1 MAKGNDGNLLQHAVE
16 SELGFRLFDRG
27 GRKGLYV
34 ILTHGT
40 AVLIAVQGGM
50 LAAGGLVGLVYERAG
65 LAGILSIDG
74 TTYAISALCFY
85 LLRRGYF
92 APRGSASRALF
103 GAAGLR
109 AQNSVDPRAEPEPE
123 PGVLADI
130 HEGLNYLRC
139 QPAVLAL
146 GLTYACMMAGVISAN
161 VLVVALANNLLHV
174 GARGYGFIESGWAL
188 GAVLG
193 GFGAAPLS
201 HRRPF
206 RVLVGALFVLAI
218 GHALFPY
225 AGSLAIAIVMN
236 AVFGACRAI
245 GAVLTQ
251 SSILASVPNRLMG
264 RTQFGLCL
272 LGHCPASAHEF
283 RAGMVGRARQ
293 PATRLPSARRA
304 LRRSGSFRL
313 ACSHAHS
320 ASRDRTDHRLAALRG
335 RAGRAIRSGP
345 RFVDQVEGRLG
356 GSPETSETCRGYHF
370 SDARLAGLRAKTQ
383 SHFLGARA
391 GRAQQRRKRVVNAA
405 HGIQVVLDVVICKWL
420 DDHPAAISLQR
431 LANVFGRPHRV
442 SHIVQAVE
450 YRHEIVVFAGVRLRR
465 RHLERHPLGDALTL
479 GGFARSS
486 IDFS

>member
-1 MAKGNDGNLLQHAVE
+1 MDSPRPPQTQWRALFSQAGFPFFFAGMFVSLFGTGMNFAGVTLYVLGKTHSTVQVSLTVILLTLPRLVVPPFGGVLTDRVDRRYLSIVLDLGRAAIVLVAAFLAWRGRLELWQLYGMVLLLGVGFAIYWSSSLALLQ
-16 SELGFRLFDRG
+16 ELIPPQHLIGANA
-27 GRKGLYV
+27 
-34 ILTHGT
+34 

-92 APRGSASRALF
+92 APRGSASPALF
-103 GAAGLR
+103 GSAGLR
-109 AQNSVDPRAEPEPE
+109 AQKSVDHEAEPE

-201 HRRPF
+201 HRRPLH
-206 RVLVGALFVLAI
+206 VLVGALFVLAI

-264 RTQFGLCL
+264 RTQSAFAFLATVLQVLMSFALGWLAEHASLQLAFLL
-272 LGHCPASAHEF
+272 LGALYGGAVLS
-283 RAGMVGRARQ
+283 
-293 PATRLPSARRA
+293 A
-304 LRRSGSFRL
+304 LRV
-313 ACSHAHS
+313 
-320 ASRDRTDHRLAALRG
+320 RTLTPLQEIEPTAA
-335 RAGRAIRSGP
+335 
-345 RFVDQVEGRLG
+345 
-356 GSPETSETCRGYHF
+356 
-370 SDARLAGLRAKTQ
+370 
-383 SHFLGARA
+383 
-391 GRAQQRRKRVVNAA
+391 
-405 HGIQVVLDVVICKWL
+405 
-420 DDHPAAISLQR
+420 
-431 LANVFGRPHRV
+431 
-442 SHIVQAVE
+442 
-450 YRHEIVVFAGVRLRR
+450 
-465 RHLERHPLGDALTL
+465 
-479 GGFARSS
+479 
-486 IDFS
+486 

>member
-1 MAKGNDGNLLQHAVE
+1 MFVSLFGTGMNFAGVTLYVLGKTHSTVQVSLTVILLTLPRLVVPPFGGVLTDRVDRRYLSIVLDLGRAAIVLVAAFLAWRARLELWQLYAMVLLLGVGFAIYWSSSLALLQ
-16 SELGFRLFDRG
+16 ELIPPQHLIGANA
-27 GRKGLYV
+27 
-34 ILTHGT
+34 

-103 GAAGLR
+103 GTAGLR
-109 AQNSVDPRAEPEPE
+109 AQNSVEPAAEPEPE

-130 HEGLNYLRC
+130 HEGLNYLRS

-206 RVLVGALFVLAI
+206 RVLVGALFVLAV

-225 AGSLAIAIVMN
+225 AGTLAIAIAMN

-245 GAVLTQ
+245 VAVLTQ

-264 RTQFGLCL
+264 RTQSAFAFLATVLQVLMSFALGWLAEHASLQLAFLL
-272 LGHCPASAHEF
+272 LGALYGGAVLS
-283 RAGMVGRARQ
+283 
-293 PATRLPSARRA
+293 A
-304 LRRSGSFRL
+304 LRV
-313 ACSHAHS
+313 
-320 ASRDRTDHRLAALRG
+320 RTLTPL
-335 RAGRAIRSGP
+335 
-345 RFVDQVEGRLG
+345 
-356 GSPETSETCRGYHF
+356 
-370 SDARLAGLRAKTQ
+370 
-383 SHFLGARA
+383 
-391 GRAQQRRKRVVNAA
+391 
-405 HGIQVVLDVVICKWL
+405 
-420 DDHPAAISLQR
+420 
-431 LANVFGRPHRV
+431 
-442 SHIVQAVE
+442 
-450 YRHEIVVFAGVRLRR
+450 HEIEPTTA
-465 RHLERHPLGDALTL
+465 
-479 GGFARSS
+479 
-486 IDFS
+486 